1 MVAGADRDAPET
13 VATDVAAVRSPG
25 RRRAA
30 LLQYLF
36 LVVVA
41 AFGGYWI
48 YAHRDELAE
57 AWDTVSFWP
66 VVGAMLCGMIGAASA
81 VPIWRTVLAGMGSNL
96 GWRSAARIVLIGQLG
111 KYVPGGVW
119 PVIVQARM
127 AREENVPL
135 VRSGSASLMSLIISV
150 ISSLTL
156 GAVALAL
163 SGAAVLD
170 DWWWVTLLVIP
181 LLAVLHPRV
190 IGWLGT
196 IAGKVLRRPIVLPV
210 MDLGTVLRAAA
221 WALAGQIVLGI
232 QYYLLLGMVS
242 GDWHDLLLAIG
253 LFQLATSAGILVV
266 FAAAGAGP
274 RELILVAGSAAAIG
288 QGPALLAVLLSRAV
302 LTVGDF
308 LLAGIGWLLG
318 RWERRE
324 AVANAAAVSPD
335 HDPAVADRGTE

>member
-1 MVAGADRDAPET
+1 MKPAGADEALAGAKP
-13 VATDVAAVRSPG
+13 SPG

-30 LLQYLF
+30 FAQYIF
-36 LVVVA
+36 LAAVVG
-41 AFGGYWI
+41 FGGYWI
-48 YAHRDELAE
+48 YAHRAELAE
-57 AWDTVSFWP
+57 AWASVEFWP
-66 VVGAMLCGMIGAASA
+66 VVGAMLFGMVGASTA
-81 VPIWRTVLAGMGSNL
+81 VPIWRSVLAGMGSVL

-127 AREENVPL
+127 AREEHVPV

-150 ISSLTL
+150 ITSLSL
-156 GAVALAL
+156 GAVALVL
-163 SGAAVLD
+163 SGAAVLH

-181 LLAVLHPRV
+181 LLAVLHPTV
-190 IGWLGT
+190 IGWLGRL
-196 IAGKVLRRPIVLPV
+196 ASAVLRRPIELPLLT
-210 MDLGTVLRAAA
+210 LGSVLRAAA
-221 WALAGQIVLGI
+221 WALVGQVIFGL

-242 GDWHDLLLAIG
+242 GDWHDPLLAIG

-274 RELILVAGSAAAIG
+274 RELILVAGSAAAVG

-318 RWERRE
+318 RSHRRE
-324 AVANAAAVSPD
+324 KAQLNLAA
-335 HDPAVADRGTE
+335 PASDAADGSEPA